1 MSLIAQYRSPSN
13 ETSVVKGVPVS
24 LQSAMI
30 AELQS
35 TYPTKQFRARFRG
48 PRYDPLRSH
57 CLKKDAKNFAVYFQ

>member
-1 MSLIAQYRSPSN
+1 MSLITQYQSPAS

-30 AELQS
+30 SDLQS
-35 TYPTKQFRARFRG
+35 LHPSKQFRVRFRG

-57 CLKKDAKNFAVYFQ
+57 CLKKDAVNFAVYFQ

>member
-1 MSLIAQYRSPSN
+1 MSLIAQYRSPAG

-24 LQSAMI
+24 LQLAMI

-35 TYPTKQFRARFRG
+35 TYLTKQFRVRFRG

-57 CLKKDAKNFAVYFQ
+57 CLKKDAVNFAVYFQ